1 MTTAR
6 PPVGR
11 REDYRHFLSM
21 PTRWMDNDGYGH
33 VNNVVYY
40 SFFDTLLT
48 RYLIDRAGMDLE
60 TSPVIGLAVETTC
73 RFHRSFSFP
82 ETIEG
87 GLRIGRL
94 GRSSA
99 RYEIGLFGA
108 GDDLA
113 RAEGHF
119 IHVYVDRLSQRPV
132 DIPAEIRE
140 ALQEITV

>member
-1 MTTAR
+1 MSTPRA
-6 PPVGR
+6 PVGR
-11 REDYRHFLSM
+11 RQDYRHFLSM

-40 SFFDTLLT
+40 AFFDTLLT
-48 RYLIDRAGMDLE
+48 RYLVDQAGMDLE

-73 RFHRSFSFP
+73 RFHRSFAFP

-132 DIPAEIRE
+132 EIPGEFRD
-140 ALQEITV
+140 ALLAIAT

>member
-1 MTTAR
+1 
-6 PPVGR
+6 
-11 REDYRHFLSM
+11 
-21 PTRWMDNDGYGH
+21 MDNDGYGH
-33 VNNVVYY
+33 LNNVVYY

-48 RYLIDRAGMDLE
+48 RYLIDHAGMDLE

-73 RFHRSFSFP
+73 RFHRSFAFP

-108 GDDLA
+108 GDDTA

-132 DIPAEIRE
+132 EIPADIRA
-140 ALQEITV
+140 ALQQITV

>member
-1 MTTAR
+1 MTATR

-33 VNNVVYY
+33 LNNVVYY

-48 RYLIDRAGMDLE
+48 RYLIDHAGMELE

-73 RFHRSFSFP
+73 RFHRSFAFP

-108 GDDLA
+108 GDDTA

-132 DIPAEIRE
+132 EIPADIRA
-140 ALQEITV
+140 ALQQITV

>member
-1 MTTAR
+1 MTATR

-33 VNNVVYY
+33 LNNVVYY

-48 RYLIDRAGMDLE
+48 RYLIDHAGMDLE

-73 RFHRSFSFP
+73 RFHRSFAFP

-108 GDDLA
+108 GDDTA

-132 DIPAEIRE
+132 EIPADIRA
-140 ALQEITV
+140 ALQQITV